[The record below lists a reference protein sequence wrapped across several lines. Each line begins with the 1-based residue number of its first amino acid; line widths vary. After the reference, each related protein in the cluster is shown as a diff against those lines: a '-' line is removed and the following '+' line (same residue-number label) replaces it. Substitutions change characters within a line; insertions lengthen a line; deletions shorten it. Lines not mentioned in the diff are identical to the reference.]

1 MRYTNPLTHSCRVFP
16 KDCPLPTGLSLL
28 LLQKLAFLPVRPM
41 QVRVLPITQCLC
53 LCLSVIS
60 RCSVETA
67 EPIELVLA
75 WELLMLR
82 CVVTKFW
89 YFQK

>member
-1 MRYTNPLTHSCRVFP
+1 
-16 KDCPLPTGLSLL
+16 
-28 LLQKLAFLPVRPM
+28 M
-41 QVRVLPITQCLC
+41 QVLVLAMTQCLC
-53 LCLSVIS
+53 LCLSVSVVS